1 MKIDALETATLA
13 LETLDDA
20 HLETVNG
27 GLSSAANLFMQ
38 HESGGSSTAGH
49 LHSVGRGDGTR
60 GNQSSAF
67 GAFQMI
73 QSTRKQYMG
82 ADYQST
88 DFNKLYAAA
97 THYVS
102 DRYGG
107 WNGAQSFWK
116 KHHWY

>member
-1 MKIDALETATLA
+1 
-13 LETLDDA
+13 
-20 HLETVNG
+20 
-27 GLSSAANLFMQ
+27 
-38 HESGGSSTAGH
+38 
-49 LHSVGRGDGTR
+49 
-60 GNQSSAF
+60 
-67 GAFQMI
+67 MI